1 MKNAMKMVILLMLI
15 APNFCTAQPTPAEE
29 LAGDVVVGVARVV
42 SAVANEAQRRAEET
56 EEQQAPAPAP
66 APAPTPAPASS
77 GICTISVQ
85 SLGSGWLSN
94 RDLRIEAAGA
104 AGSDWITRAVD
115 ESGIAQG
122 FYPCA
127 QHSNLRVVEEGLLFN
142 RTLWS
147 PASTEEEARAKG
159 ILVTVDVAVEGEF
172 EDALAQNRQ
181 LYERMVRRLQ
191 SQNDKRINADRPGS

>member
-1 MKNAMKMVILLMLI
+1 MKNAMKMVILALLV
-15 APNFCTAQPTPAEE
+15 APNFCSAQPTPAEE
-29 LAGDVVVGVARVV
+29 LAGDVVVAAARVV
-42 SAVANEAQRRAEET
+42 GAVAQEAQRRAE
-56 EEQQAPAPAP
+56 QPAPAP

-127 QHSNLRVVEEGLLFN
+127 QHSNLRVVEEGLLFD
-142 RTLWS
+142 RVLWS
-147 PASTEEEARAKG
+147 PASTAEDAKARG
-159 ILVTVDVAVEGEF
+159 ILVTVDSAAAGEF
-172 EDALAQNRQ
+172 EAALAQNRQ

-191 SQNDKRINADRPGS
+191 NQNDKRINADRPES